1 MTAAGGGEATNQGS
15 HPDIIYPFIY
25 LF

>member
-1 MTAAGGGEATNQGS
+1 MTAAGGGEAATRGS

-25 LF
+25 LP

>member
-15 HPDIIYPFIY
+15 YPDIIYPFIY

>member
-1 MTAAGGGEATNQGS
+1 MTAAGGGGATVQGS

-25 LF
+25 FS

>member
-1 MTAAGGGEATNQGS
+1 MTAAGGGEATIPGS

-25 LF
+25 LS